1 VEVIEGEIIPIE
13 VKSGAV
19 GTLRSLKQF
28 MIDHKSKLGVRISIL
43 PLQLDKNI
51 LSVPLY
57 MIRRIPRL
65 IKEALTQLK

>member
-57 MIRRIPRL
+57 MIRQIPRL